1 MSRERDHSKIM
12 TGWRGLVQWFHT
24 LSGKEKSSHSGNN
37 KLTVETASIF
47 IMLWQEDLNCGNAN
61 YAFLL
66 RLHIGTFFVVLIRK
80 LIADLSCYHGDFNIF
95 FPLSLKRKN
104 ACLSI
109 SLASSEIIRKIKV
122 RAQRGL
128 GPSDLSP
135 SIHRWGNQG
144 LRDSSILEVKCLPFN
159 IYFKVIY

>member
-1 MSRERDHSKIM
+1 MM
-12 TGWRGLVQWFHT
+12 GWRELVQWFHS
-24 LSGKEKSSHSGNN
+24 LNMRGKSSHTGNN
-37 KLTVETASIF
+37 KLTVETSSIF

-66 RLHIGTFFVVLIRK
+66 QLHTGTFFFVLIRK
-80 LIADLSCYHGDFNIF
+80 LIADLWCYHGDLNIF

-109 SLASSEIIRKIKV
+109 SLTSSEIIRKINV

-128 GPSDLSP
+128 GTIWSKPLYSQISKP
-135 SIHRWGNQG
+135 RPTRFQHFRREMSAI
-144 LRDSSILEVKCLPFN
+144 
-159 IYFKVIY
+159 

>member
-1 MSRERDHSKIM
+1 M
-12 TGWRGLVQWFHT
+12 TGWRGLVQWFHA
-24 LSGKEKSSHSGNN
+24 LSGKEKSSHAGNN

-66 RLHIGTFFVVLIRK
+66 WLHIGTFFCFNQKTDCCFIVLPWW
-80 LIADLSCYHGDFNIF
+80 LQHFF

-104 ACLSI
+104 I

-144 LRDSSILEVKCLPFN
+144 LRKSSILEVKCLPFN
-159 IYFKVIY
+159 SYLKVLY

>member
-1 MSRERDHSKIM
+1 MSREKRPLENDD
-12 TGWRGLVQWFHT
+12 GLEGACPVIPQPQH
-24 LSGKEKSSHSGNN
+24 GGKSSHTGNN
-37 KLTVETASIF
+37 KLTVETSSVF

-66 RLHIGTFFVVLIRK
+66 QLHIGNFFCFNQKTDCWFMVLPWWFK
-80 LIADLSCYHGDFNIF
+80 HF

-109 SLASSEIIRKIKV
+109 SLTSSEIIRKINV

-128 GPSDLSP
+128 GTIWSKPLYSQISKP
-135 SIHRWGNQG
+135 RPTRFQHFRREMSA
-144 LRDSSILEVKCLPFN
+144 V
-159 IYFKVIY
+159 